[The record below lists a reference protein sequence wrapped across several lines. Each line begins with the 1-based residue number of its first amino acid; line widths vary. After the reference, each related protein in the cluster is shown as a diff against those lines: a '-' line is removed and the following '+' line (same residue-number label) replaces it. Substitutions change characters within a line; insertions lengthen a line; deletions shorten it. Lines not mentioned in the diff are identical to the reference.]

1 MVLERI
7 TLMTNSLSKD
17 LSTDVSKDIA
27 QCPCGSNLEYSRCCQ
42 PLHRGEVAITPEALM
57 RSRYCAFVG
66 GQAGYLLATWHPS
79 TRPGELSLEQ
89 SPEWVSL
96 TILDSSEAGDR
107 GQVHFRAV
115 HRLGDG
121 WGYLEE
127 RSEFVREQGRWLYV
141 TGDTSEGQ
149 LKPGRN
155 DRCPC
160 GSGKK
165 YKACCL

>member
-1 MVLERI
+1 
-7 TLMTNSLSKD
+7 
-17 LSTDVSKDIA
+17 
-27 QCPCGSNLEYSRCCQ
+27 
-42 PLHRGEVAITPEALM
+42 M
-57 RSRYCAFVG
+57 RSRYSAFVLG
-66 GQAGYLLATWHPS
+66 LADYLLATWHTS
-79 TRPGELSLEQ
+79 TRPGELSLEH

-96 TILDSSEAGDR
+96 SIFDSADDGDE

-115 HRLGDG
+115 HRSGGG

-127 RSEFVREQGRWLYV
+127 RSEFLREQGHWFYV
-141 TGDTSEGQ
+141 VGETTEGQ

>member
-1 MVLERI
+1 
-7 TLMTNSLSKD
+7 
-17 LSTDVSKDIA
+17 
-27 QCPCGSNLEYSRCCQ
+27 
-42 PLHRGEVAITPEALM
+42 M
-57 RSRYCAFVG
+57 RSRYSAFVV
-66 GQAGYLLATWHPS
+66 GQADYLLATWHSS

-96 TILDSSEAGDR
+96 TILDSSEVGDA

-115 HRLGDG
+115 HRVAEG

-160 GSGKK
+160 GSGRK

>member
-1 MVLERI
+1 
-7 TLMTNSLSKD
+7 MTDCLSKD
-17 LSTDVSKDIA
+17 LSKGPSKDLSKERT
-27 QCPCGSNLEYSRCCQ
+27 QCPCGSGLEYSWCCQ
-42 PLHRGEVAITPEALM
+42 PLHRGEGAATPEALM
-57 RSRYCAFVG
+57 RSRYSAFVV
-66 GQAGYLLATWHPS
+66 GQADYLLATWHPS
-79 TRPGELSLEQ
+79 TRPDELSLEQ

-96 TILDSSEAGDR
+96 SILDSSEARDT

-115 HRLGDG
+115 HRVGDG

-160 GSGKK
+160 GSGRK